1 MTIDTTP
8 LPENTPCGLSDWAPR
23 TMTAAETIAAGMA
36 IASCEAMGID
46 PRTANSVDC
55 QLVASDL
62 ASGSLGSL
70 LLPGQ
75 GIDTAKVATLLA
87 KVAFPATD
95 KARDRAFVASLFAD
109 TFRAGPWHRNPL
121 SPCPECGHN
130 ADHGCSRNCPSR
142 DNGGSPN
149 V

>member
-8 LPENTPCGLSDWAPR
+8 LPEIDQASHA
-23 TMTAAETIAAGMA
+23 MTAAEAIAAGMA

-46 PRTANSVDC
+46 PQTANVTDC

-75 GIDTAKVATLLA
+75 GIDAAKVATLLA
-87 KVAFPATD
+87 KVTFPETD

-109 TFRAGPWHRNPL
+109 TFHAGPWHH
-121 SPCPECGHN
+121 S
-130 ADHGCSRNCPSR
+130 SRRPWHCLR
-142 DNGGSPN
+142 YR
-149 V
+149 